1 MTLHSLRNK
10 FEGSESPYF
19 FFSKSGG
26 KCLKL
31 VEYFQQQWLEL
42 GFSGCYN
49 FRNLRT
55 SMVDYTKNISP
66 AKRALLHRSMCH
78 SDTVAS
84 KFYIPLNTV
93 TEAAHVREM
102 QETAAG
108 KEERRMAEDR
118 QQAEMAAGKEE
129 RRMAEDRQQA
139 EMAAG
144 KEERRMAEDRQQA
157 ETAAGKEERRMAED
171 RQQAGCSSTP
181 PVQKRPRLKRVL
193 RFESS
198 TEEEED
204 EPRSKMQLVA
214 QSSTSDTDD
223 DSALVPVSLS
233 SSENC
238 SP

>member
-139 EMAAG
+139 
-144 KEERRMAEDRQQA
+144 
-157 ETAAGKEERRMAED
+157 
-171 RQQAGCSSTP
+171 GCSSTP

-204 EPRSKMQLVA
+204 EPRSKMQLVV